1 MKESAMKRAVLLA
14 CVLAATPA
22 AMAQLYK
29 WVDKDGRTIYSD
41 QPPPSQQSKQLNLST
56 GQPAA
61 APRSALDRDKE
72 LEKARQAAKDKSQ
85 AAEKADLK
93 AEIERENCRRAKA
106 NLNSL
111 NGEGRVAKW
120 NEKGERVILDDAQ
133 LAAERANAQKAIDE
147 ACKSS

>member
-1 MKESAMKRAVLLA
+1 MKRAVLLA
-14 CVLAATPA
+14 FVLAATPA

-72 LEKARQAAKDKSQ
+72 LEKARQAAKEKSQ

-93 AEIERENCRRAKA
+93 AEIERENCRRARA
-106 NLNSL
+106 NLHSL
-111 NGEGRVAKW
+111 TSDGRVAMYD
-120 NEKGERVILDDAQ
+120 EKGERVILDDAQ
-133 LAAERANAQKAIDE
+133 LAAERAKAQKAIDE
-147 ACKSS
+147 ACKSP